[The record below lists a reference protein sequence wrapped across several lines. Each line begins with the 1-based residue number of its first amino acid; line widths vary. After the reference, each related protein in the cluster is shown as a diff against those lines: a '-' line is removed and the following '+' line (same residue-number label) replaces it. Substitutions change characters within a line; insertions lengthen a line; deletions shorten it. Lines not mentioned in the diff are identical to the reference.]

1 MNKTEVFLSFK
12 NSDANGNST
21 KERAM
26 ADELYNALAN
36 RGIGVFYSNETLS
49 VCGAAQYK
57 AEIDNAL
64 DEATI
69 LIAVGTSR
77 ESLESSWV
85 RYEWDGFF
93 NDVLSGQKE
102 GHLFSYIDDMSPSDL
117 PRTLRQLYVVKGK
130 ASPEQFRRGFAVFSA
145 SRFFPLGEQH
155 ENRAEATSR

>member
-26 ADELYNALAN
+26 SDELYNALAN

-85 RYEWDGFF
+85 RYEWDGFLTMF
-93 NDVLSGQKE
+93 
-102 GHLFSYIDDMSPSDL
+102 
-117 PRTLRQLYVVKGK
+117 
-130 ASPEQFRRGFAVFSA
+130 
-145 SRFFPLGEQH
+145 
-155 ENRAEATSR
+155 

>member
-49 VCGAAQYK
+49 ACGAAQYK

-69 LIAVGTSR
+69 LIAVQQY
-77 ESLESSWV
+77 SLLLE
-85 RYEWDGFF
+85 
-93 NDVLSGQKE
+93 
-102 GHLFSYIDDMSPSDL
+102 HL
-117 PRTLRQLYVVKGK
+117 GK
-130 ASPEQFRRGFAVFSA
+130 AWNQVGFVTSGMVFLTM
-145 SRFFPLGEQH
+145 F
-155 ENRAEATSR
+155 